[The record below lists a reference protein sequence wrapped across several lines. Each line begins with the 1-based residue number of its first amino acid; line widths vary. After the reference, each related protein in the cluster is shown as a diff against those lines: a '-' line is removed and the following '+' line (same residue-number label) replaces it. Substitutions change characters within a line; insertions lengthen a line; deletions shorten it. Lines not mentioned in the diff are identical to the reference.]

1 MAMVIRCPW
10 AKNELDIDYHD
21 KEWGRPVFD
30 DKKLFEFI
38 ILEGAQAGLSWS
50 TILKR
55 REGYR
60 VVFDHFDAEKI
71 ARYSAKCIDRIL
83 QDKRIIRNR
92 LKIESAVTNA
102 KAFLVIREQ
111 YDSFAD
117 FLWQFVD
124 HRPIINHWRKP
135 EQVPAK
141 SVVSDALSSALR
153 KAGFSFVG
161 STICYAFM
169 QAIGMV
175 NDHLVSCHYYPNSN
189 KLLK

>member
-1 MAMVIRCPW
+1 MVIRCPW
-10 AKNELDIDYHD
+10 AKNKLDIDYHD

-30 DKKLFEFI
+30 DQKLFEFI

-60 VVFDHFDAEKI
+60 VVFDQFNAEKI
-71 ARYSAKCIDRIL
+71 VRYSAKRIDKIL
-83 QDKRIIRNR
+83 QDERIIRNR
-92 LKIESAVTNA
+92 LKVESAVTNA

-124 HRPIINHWRKP
+124 HCPITNHWRKP
-135 EQVPAK
+135 EQVPVK
-141 SVVSDALSSALR
+141 SVVSDALSIALR

-175 NDHLVSCHYYPNSN
+175 NDHLVSCYYYPVA
-189 KLLK
+189 KKR